1 MTTVFTRIV
10 ELIGWI
16 VFGISALLLVI
27 AHHIDNYQSPPPAD
41 VVHTKYLRVKTVTR
55 LATVQP
61 VSETGCTYA
70 RAFITLPLSSDR
82 ELFHGRFSAQF
93 LMGCRYRSVSG

>member
-16 VFGISALLLVI
+16 VFGILVI

-41 VVHTKYLRVKTVTR
+41 VVHTK
-55 LATVQP
+55 
-61 VSETGCTYA
+61 
-70 RAFITLPLSSDR
+70 
-82 ELFHGRFSAQF
+82 
-93 LMGCRYRSVSG
+93 

>member
-1 MTTVFTRIV
+1 MKCYDNCFTRIV

-41 VVHTKYLRVKTVTR
+41 VVHTK
-55 LATVQP
+55 
-61 VSETGCTYA
+61 
-70 RAFITLPLSSDR
+70 
-82 ELFHGRFSAQF
+82 
-93 LMGCRYRSVSG
+93 

>member
-27 AHHIDNYQSPPPAD
+27 AHHIDNYQSPTA
-41 VVHTKYLRVKTVTR
+41 
-55 LATVQP
+55 
-61 VSETGCTYA
+61 SGCGA
-70 RAFITLPLSSDR
+70 HEVAPR
-82 ELFHGRFSAQF
+82 
-93 LMGCRYRSVSG
+93 

>member
-27 AHHIDNYQSPPPAD
+27 AHQIHNYQAPPPVD
-41 VVHTKYLRVKTVTR
+41 VVQTK
-55 LATVQP
+55 
-61 VSETGCTYA
+61 
-70 RAFITLPLSSDR
+70 
-82 ELFHGRFSAQF
+82 
-93 LMGCRYRSVSG
+93 

>member
-27 AHHIDNYQSPPPAD
+27 AHHIDQSPPPAD
-41 VVHTKYLRVKTVTR
+41 VVHTK
-55 LATVQP
+55 
-61 VSETGCTYA
+61 
-70 RAFITLPLSSDR
+70 
-82 ELFHGRFSAQF
+82 
-93 LMGCRYRSVSG
+93 

>member
-1 MTTVFTRIV
+1 VQNQTDTPCDLLTMSNISHCVQRILKCYDNCFYRIV

-41 VVHTKYLRVKTVTR
+41 VVQTK
-55 LATVQP
+55 
-61 VSETGCTYA
+61 
-70 RAFITLPLSSDR
+70 
-82 ELFHGRFSAQF
+82 
-93 LMGCRYRSVSG
+93 